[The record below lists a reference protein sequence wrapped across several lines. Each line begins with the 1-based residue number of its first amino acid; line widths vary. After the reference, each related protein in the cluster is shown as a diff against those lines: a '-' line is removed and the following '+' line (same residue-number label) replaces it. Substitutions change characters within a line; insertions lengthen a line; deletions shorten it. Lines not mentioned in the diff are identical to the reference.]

1 MQRDRR
7 IETRF
12 GLRGDENE
20 DSWEIQAKKAPQEA
34 VEKRK
39 NADAVAAENEDSWEI
54 QAKKAPQEAVEKR
67 KNADAVAA
75 AAPAAVGHMVAVL
88 SL

>member
-39 NADAVAAENEDSWEI
+39 NADAVAA
-54 QAKKAPQEAVEKR
+54 P
-67 KNADAVAA
+67 
-75 AAPAAVGHMVAVL
+75 APAAVGHMVSVVAS

>member
-12 GLRGDENE
+12 GLRGDEN
-20 DSWEIQAKKAPQEA
+20 SWGGET
-34 VEKRK
+34 
-39 NADAVAAENEDSWEI
+39 
-54 QAKKAPQEAVEKR
+54 KKAPQEAVEKR

-75 AAPAAVGHMVAVL
+75 AAPAAVGHMVSVVAS